1 MKWQIWRKNLGGFLD
16 PEKTCFLVDVM
27 IATEVSIFG
36 YVISQKVKVEV
47 KKIKDFF
54 LKPTILFHCSRYKH
68 LPWKLVL
75 KHWQTNWAISSSH
88 LNLATWTLFVLL
100 GQSQPTGK
108 GSSGYILVCS
118 QRLIAPAALSSD
130 AKLLTSM
137 AKAELNQ
144 IGWATLFKDFCKH
157 FSISATTFQ
166 YFCNIFI
173 AFLQHVPSTRCK
185 KR

>member
-54 LKPTILFHCSRYKH
+54 LKPTILFHCSRCKH

-88 LNLATWTLFVLL
+88 LNLATWTLFVVL
-100 GQSQPTGK
+100 GHSQPTGK
-108 GSSGYILVCS
+108 GQGYS
-118 QRLIAPAALSSD
+118 QAGTFWCVLNVSVRAHGAQLGLDWTELYERKKRDVIYRGAAL
-130 AKLLTSM
+130 
-137 AKAELNQ
+137 
-144 IGWATLFKDFCKH
+144 I
-157 FSISATTFQ
+157 
-166 YFCNIFI
+166 
-173 AFLQHVPSTRCK
+173 
-185 KR
+185 